1 MKERNEEKKKGRF
14 SLFKIY
20 MTGKVAG
27 AAAGIAVV
35 AVVIAA
41 VAIGLRST
49 HSSEHQATRIGFE
62 YIGELATQSAYCTEV
77 NVTEASRELFGLTIP
92 FTQSKYIYSYDVVIK
107 AGFDFGDIQ
116 WSVQDHVIEVRL
128 PEVRVL
134 SNEIDL
140 DSFQVYHEEESI
152 FRPITLEENNEAMTR
167 LRAAAQENAIA
178 NGLFENARDNAE
190 AILTGFFGGVY
201 DLEEYELRFVENA

>member
-1 MKERNEEKKKGRF
+1 M
-14 SLFKIY
+14 
-20 MTGKVAG
+20 
-27 AAAGIAVV
+27 
-35 AVVIAA
+35 
-41 VAIGLRST
+41 
-49 HSSEHQATRIGFE
+49 
-62 YIGELATQSAYCTEV
+62 
-77 NVTEASRELFGLTIP
+77 
-92 FTQSKYIYSYDVVIK
+92 
-107 AGFDFGDIQ
+107 
-116 WSVQDHVIEVRL
+116 RL